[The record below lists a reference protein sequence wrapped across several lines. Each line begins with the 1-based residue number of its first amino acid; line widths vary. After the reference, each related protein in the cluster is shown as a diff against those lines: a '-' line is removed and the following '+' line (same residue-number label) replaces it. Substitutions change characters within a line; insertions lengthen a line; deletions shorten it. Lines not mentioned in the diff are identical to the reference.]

1 MARLR
6 WDYKGGADMLTM
18 PGMQAEMRRRAENVQ
33 AAAEA
38 SAPVYRGPTGG
49 RYKRSFTTTS
59 GVRDRGRSRRA
70 FGRVTNDAPE
80 ALYVE
85 YGNRNTP
92 RHRTLGRALDAAK
105 D

>member
-1 MARLR
+1 MAFR
-6 WDYKGGADMLTM
+6 WDYKGGGEMLTM

-38 SAPVYRGPTGG
+38 SAPVYRRGADAG

>member
-1 MARLR
+1 MAFR
-6 WDYKGGADMLTM
+6 WDYKGGGEMLTM
-18 PGMQAEMRRRAENVQ
+18 PGMVAEMRRRAENVMGE
-33 AAAEA
+33 AEA
-38 SAPVYRGPTGG
+38 TAPVGQGRHAG
-49 RYKRSFTTTS
+49 RYKRSFSVSS
-59 GVRDRGRSRRA
+59 GIRGEGRSRRA

>member
-1 MARLR
+1 MAFR
-6 WDYKGGADMLTM
+6 WDYKGGAEMLSM
-18 PGMQAEMRRRAENVQ
+18 PGMQAEMRRRAEHVQ
-33 AAAEA
+33 QAAEA
-38 SAPVYRGPTGG
+38 SAPVGRGPDAG

-59 GVRDRGRSRRA
+59 GVRDRGRSRRV

>member
-59 GVRDRGRSRRA
+59 GVRDRGRHRRE

-80 ALYVE
+80 ALFVE
-85 YGNRNTP
+85 YGSIHNDRY
-92 RHRTLGRALDAAK
+92 RTLGRALDAAK

>member
-1 MARLR
+1 MAFR

-38 SAPVYRGPTGG
+38 SAPVGRGPNAGQ
-49 RYKRSFTTTS
+49 YKRSFSTSS

>member
-1 MARLR
+1 MAFR
-6 WDYKGGADMLTM
+6 WDYKGGGEMLRT
-18 PGMQAEMRRRAENVQ
+18 PEMQAEMRRRAEKVA

-38 SAPVYRGPTGG
+38 AAPVYPGPRGGQ
-49 RYKRSFTTTS
+49 YKKSFSVSS
-59 GVRDRGRSRRA
+59 GVRERGSRRA

-80 ALYVE
+80 AFYVE